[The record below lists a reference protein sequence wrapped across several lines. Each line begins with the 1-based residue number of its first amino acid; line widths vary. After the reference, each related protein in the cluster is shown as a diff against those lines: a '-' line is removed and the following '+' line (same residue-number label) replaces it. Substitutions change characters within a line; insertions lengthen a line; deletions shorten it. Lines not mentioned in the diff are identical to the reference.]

1 MVRSSDK
8 NDLGLSELHQLNVK
22 ERYNIFENAKRDDTH
37 YMLDREERILKRG
50 TTVLS
55 KMAKYVLT
63 QSECVALHCTHTN
76 TFQIFHIC
84 VCDATR
90 FKAKGMDVGDAE
102 GIIGTDDLPED
113 EDYDVEGEDIDLIRA
128 KEAQRERPVCLA
140 NMDDIKSKFESG
152 HSQSKEER
160 REERKQEIQNIR
172 SRLFMGKQA
181 RIKEMYQQAVAES
194 EQCTFLKSTK
204 AK

>member
-1 MVRSSDK
+1 M
-8 NDLGLSELHQLNVK
+8 
-22 ERYNIFENAKRDDTH
+22 
-37 YMLDREERILKRG
+37 
-50 TTVLS
+50 
-55 KMAKYVLT
+55 
-63 QSECVALHCTHTN
+63 C
-76 TFQIFHIC
+76 
-84 VCDATR
+84 ATR
-90 FKAKGMDVGDAE
+90 FKAKGMDVGDTD
-102 GIIGTDDLPED
+102 GIVIADELADDEEYGED
-113 EDYDVEGEDIDLIRA
+113 GDDIDLIRA

-194 EQCTFLKSTK
+194 EQCTYIHTQNEKNTN
-204 AK
+204 

>member
-1 MVRSSDK
+1 MCML
-8 NDLGLSELHQLNVK
+8 NLH
-22 ERYNIFENAKRDDTH
+22 YA
-37 YMLDREERILKRG
+37 
-50 TTVLS
+50 
-55 KMAKYVLT
+55 YVLIILLF
-63 QSECVALHCTHTN
+63 SVHMTN
-76 TFQIFHIC
+76 I
-84 VCDATR
+84 TR
-90 FKAKGMDVGDAE
+90 FKAKGMDVGDAD
-102 GIIGTDDLPED
+102 GIVGTDELSED
-113 EDYDVEGEDIDLIRA
+113 EEYDVEGEDIDLIRA

-194 EQCTFLKSTK
+194 EQCTFTQ
-204 AK
+204 